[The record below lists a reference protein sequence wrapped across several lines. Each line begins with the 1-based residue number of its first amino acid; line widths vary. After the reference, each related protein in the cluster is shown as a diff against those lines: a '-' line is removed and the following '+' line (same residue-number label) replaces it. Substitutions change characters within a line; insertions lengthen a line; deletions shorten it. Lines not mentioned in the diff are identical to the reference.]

1 MVSTHHAQAEQQR
14 LVGSASAASCKR
26 EFAYPSQ
33 KTVWQTLQAR
43 QFFKVISGG
52 SFTEVDA
59 IAALTRAYAPAGVDC
74 IDIAPDPAVVETV
87 ANALHGLDLQGKGLV
102 SPVVMVSLPLDP
114 DPHFRKIELD
124 DPACTRCGLCV
135 PVCPSEALTLPNDLE
150 ISQALCYGC
159 GRCVPICPTEALSML
174 PFQVEDQVETVL
186 RNPIVQA
193 VEIHSRYV
201 DPYMLEA
208 FWLRWEE
215 GLRDKLISLCFRPG
229 DLPVEQILE
238 FIALAERLSPMPI
251 LLQIDG
257 APMSGS
263 ADPEASRPALEA
275 ACRMRAMLLEQ
286 GTNSQF
292 GMPPITISGGINDHT
307 AALIRSNPEYHF
319 VAGVGMGTMA
329 RKKTRGLTDTL
340 AIQAA
345 GEVIIPFKTPL

>member
-1 MVSTHHAQAEQQR
+1 MISTLHTHTNPDSQQANADT
-14 LVGSASAASCKR
+14 ASSKQ
-26 EFAYPSQ
+26 FAYASQ
-33 KTVWQTLQAR
+33 GKLWETLQAR

-52 SFTEVDA
+52 SFTDLEA
-59 IAALTRAYAPAGVDC
+59 IAALTRAYGAAGVDC

-87 ANALHGLDLQGKGLV
+87 ATVLHSL
-102 SPVVMVSLPLDP
+102 SAPHPVVMVSLPLDP
-114 DPHFRKIELD
+114 DPHFRKIELE

-135 PVCPSEALTLPNDLE
+135 PVCPSEALTLPNDLA

-159 GRCVPICPTEALSML
+159 GRCVPVCPTEALSML

-186 RNPIVQA
+186 RHPIVQA

-201 DPYMLEA
+201 DPYMLET
-208 FWLRWEE
+208 FWNRWKA
-215 GLRDKLISLCFRPG
+215 GLQDKLISLCFRPG

-238 FIALAERLSPMPI
+238 FISLTEQLSPMPV

-275 ACRMRAMLLEQ
+275 AYKMQAMLAEREP
-286 GTNSQF
+286 NRKP

-307 AALIRSNPEYHF
+307 AALIRTNPAYHF

-329 RKKTRGLTDTL
+329 RQKIRGMSDTL

-345 GEVIIPFKTPL
+345 GQVIQSFKTPWASG